1 MRPFH
6 AGSSEARPPGWRRVA
21 GQSMVETVI
30 ALSTV
35 VLIVFGLIHLSM
47 LAVTRH
53 VCNLAAFSGARAAV
67 YGGTGSLSSAA
78 QASRAITGTLPSG
91 TRFLSA
97 RPASGGFRVQV
108 DSPFGYPL
116 TGPGG
121 RAVVTAVAPMYVQ
134 PDIREAGDNA
144 SR

>member
-1 MRPFH
+1 MRPTH
-6 AGSSEARPPGWRRVA
+6 AGPSEARPPRRRRDS
-21 GQSMVETVI
+21 GQSMVEAVI
-30 ALSTV
+30 ALSIV
-35 VLIVFGLIHLSM
+35 VLIVFGLIHLSV

-53 VCNLAAFSGARAAV
+53 VCNLAAFSGARSAV
-67 YGGTGSLSSAA
+67 YDGSLTRSGQAA
-78 QASRAITGTLPSG
+78 RAITGVLPSG

-97 RPASGGFRVQV
+97 ERSPGGFRVRV

-121 RAVVTAVAPMYVQ
+121 RAVVTSVVPLYVQ
-134 PDIREAGDNA
+134 PYIPEVGDNA